1 MGSIAVSQDGLPH
14 AGPKAA
20 KQQAAQPVA
29 NNDLDIID
37 IRRVAVETNL
47 KDDIISMWNP
57 TNGPRR
63 LPTLLLYNERGLQL
77 FEEITYLDEYYL
89 TNNEIEVLEKNSKEI
104 AQNISPESMVIELG
118 SGNLRK
124 VCLLLQA
131 FEDAGKN
138 IDYYALDLSLEELE
152 RTLAQVPKFRHVR
165 CHGLLGTY
173 DDGREWL
180 KKPENLARTKCIL
193 SLGSSI
199 GNFERDDAAGFLKY
213 FSDVLTQS
221 DMLLIGLDG
230 CSDPSK
236 V

>member
-1 MGSIAVSQDGLPH
+1 MGSIAVSQDSFPH
-14 AGPKAA
+14 ADAGLKAA
-20 KQQAAQPVA
+20 KQQAARPVA
-29 NNDLDIID
+29 NNGLDIID
-37 IRRVAVETNL
+37 IQRVAVETNL

-89 TNNEIEVLEKNSKEI
+89 TNNEIEVLEKNSHEI
-104 AQNISPESMVIELG
+104 AQSISPESMVIELG
-118 SGNLRK
+118 I
-124 VCLLLQA
+124 CLLLQA

-138 IDYYALDLSLEELE
+138 IDYYALDLSRQELE

-180 KKPENLARTKCIL
+180 KKPANLARTKCIL

-199 GNFERDDAAGFLKY
+199 GLWPCK
-213 FSDVLTQS
+213 
-221 DMLLIGLDG
+221 
-230 CSDPSK
+230 
-236 V
+236 